1 MDTWIQSEGFH
12 QYLNVKTNYLDI
24 DGFELNML
32 LQYEGRGLLPLELQ
46 CQDGFITIRY
56 DTGSSVPIAQRYDRL
71 EMTGKEMRNLFQSIY
86 ACCEG
91 LEDYFLPVEGILL
104 QPERIYYQVGTKRYG
119 FCYQPDSG
127 VRFQT
132 GFRTLVEFCMKHIN
146 HQDQDAILFLYG
158 LYRFVQEG
166 TVGKEEFRQYLDRN
180 MTIDKEQA
188 ACPVP
193 DSTPPVKKETP
204 KASVIHPPFSVYM
217 YGSLSLVS
225 IVAVIVFGVRFF
237 LVSHRERDLVIGIVF
252 GIIAI
257 VTAYSHMQC
266 KKKSAIP
273 FHDDLPSSDAHGN
286 DRSKQSVSPDTL
298 FQEPHRI
305 VETIDH
311 SESQADIGETTVLS
325 PLKETEQDF
334 WILEGQ
340 QELTGDIP
348 LDHLPA
354 VLGRKPEEVD
364 HILSDEGISRR
375 HLMLYQ
381 SGDNI
386 YVEDLSS
393 TNGTFINGERIT
405 EEQPHLLNEGDILTV
420 GRNRYC
426 LKKGRLKDGYHKTP
440 VS

>member
-1 MDTWIQSEGFH
+1 M
-12 QYLNVKTNYLDI
+12 
-24 DGFELNML
+24 
-32 LQYEGRGLLPLELQ
+32 
-46 CQDGFITIRY
+46 
-56 DTGSSVPIAQRYDRL
+56 
-71 EMTGKEMRNLFQSIY
+71 
-86 ACCEG
+86 
-91 LEDYFLPVEGILL
+91 
-104 QPERIYYQVGTKRYG
+104 
-119 FCYQPDSG
+119 
-127 VRFQT
+127 
-132 GFRTLVEFCMKHIN
+132 
-146 HQDQDAILFLYG
+146 
-158 LYRFVQEG
+158 
-166 TVGKEEFRQYLDRN
+166 
-180 MTIDKEQA
+180 
-188 ACPVP
+188 
-193 DSTPPVKKETP
+193 
-204 KASVIHPPFSVYM
+204 
-217 YGSLSLVS
+217 VS

-426 LKKGRLKDGYHKTP
+426 LKKGRLKDGYHKMP